1 MLDRI
6 RRRARIM
13 AALLAGLGLACL
25 GPGAAASAAVLG
37 GPSAGPGTASIPGAS
52 PTPVAIGGP
61 RLASRGVVVD
71 YPSRS
76 VPRLPKIQASA
87 FVVADAGT
95 GQVLA
100 AKDPHGWYRPASTL
114 KMLTAVT
121 LIPLLNPDSTV
132 VASKQATST
141 VPNVVGLVA
150 GRAYQISDLFTALLT
165 ISANDAAIALTQ
177 ATGSFSAGMSLI
189 NAEARHLQADD
200 TVAVDPNGL
209 DAPGQHTSAYDLALI
224 ARQALK
230 LPAFLKYDQTRS
242 ARFVVARRKAVELYN
257 QNSLLTNYP
266 GAIGGKIGWTSAAG
280 ATYVGMA
287 TRHGV
292 TLIVT
297 LLHCPALTEVTSAE
311 SLLNW
316 GFSADGKVSP
326 VGTLVGPVQPP
337 APKPSPSPTPTP
349 TPPPARDEVVSRP
362 HPVVTSVLAAA
373 AFSCVAVLAVA
384 FGLAN
389 NRRQR
394 LRAERFSRRPDR
406 AARRPDR
413 GPSRPDRV
421 PYPRDGSRDRFPDR
435 TPNRP
440 GRGTRTG
447 PP

>member
-6 RRRARIM
+6 RPRAFLVAM
-13 AALLAGLGLACL
+13 LPAVLVAVL
-25 GPGAAASAAVLG
+25 GAAAPASAVASSAVASSAVASSAVAVG
-37 GPSAGPGTASIPGAS
+37 GPTPSAS
-52 PTPVAIGGP
+52 PVAQAVGGP
-61 RLASRGVVVD
+61 RLAARGVVVN

-76 VPRLPKIQASA
+76 VLRLPNIKASA
-87 FVVADAGT
+87 FVVADAST

-114 KMLTAVT
+114 KVLTAVA
-121 LIPLLNPDSTV
+121 LIPLLNPDATV

-150 GRAYQISDLFTALLT
+150 GRAYKISDLFTALLT

-177 ATGSFSAGMSLI
+177 ATGSFDQGMTLI

-209 DAPGQHTSAYDLALI
+209 DAPGQRTSAYDLALI

-230 LPAFLKYDQTRS
+230 LPAFLKYDQTIS

-257 QNSLLTNYP
+257 QNSLLTTYS

-287 TRHGV
+287 SRHGV

-297 LLHCPALTEVTSAE
+297 LLHCPALTEINSAK

-316 GFSADGKVSP
+316 GFAADGKVSQ
-326 VGTLVGPVQPP
+326 VGTLVGPLLPP
-337 APKPSPSPTPTP
+337 SAAPAAASPAATARPTPARP
-349 TPPPARDEVVSRP
+349 TPAAVMTGPRPVSGP
-362 HPVVTSVLAAA
+362 SVLATVG
-373 AFSCVAVLAVA
+373 FSCLAVTVAVLGFASS
-384 FGLAN
+384 
-389 NRRQR
+389 RRRR
-394 LRAERFSRRPDR
+394 LRA
-406 AARRPDR
+406 AQ
-413 GPSRPDRV
+413 
-421 PYPRDGSRDRFPDR
+421 PDR
-435 TPNRP
+435 TRD
-440 GRGTRTG
+440 RV
-447 PP
+447 